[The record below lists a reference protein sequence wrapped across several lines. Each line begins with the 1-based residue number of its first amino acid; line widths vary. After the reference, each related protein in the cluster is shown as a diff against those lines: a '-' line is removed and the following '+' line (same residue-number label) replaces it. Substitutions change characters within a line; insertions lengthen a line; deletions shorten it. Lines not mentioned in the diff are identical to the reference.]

1 MIKDIIS
8 IAAEA
13 GFDLVPL
20 INGTA
25 LNAKLDEYVN
35 TMKDGMFIML
45 PEAKEKRQRTYDQ
58 AHTATI
64 EIVATSHTS
73 FTDDDVQDFN
83 NVNDA
88 VERLEANIEEVI
100 TALQESG
107 KFEDVTRIRYRIYPY
122 RYDSFQTV
130 VSATF
135 NLTKSDVPC

>member
-1 MIKDIIS
+1 MIKDIIN

-13 GFDLVPL
+13 GFELVPL

-45 PEAKEKRQRTYDQ
+45 PEAKEKRQRTYDH
-58 AHTATI
+58 ASIATI
-64 EIVATSHTS
+64 EIIATSHTP

-83 NVNDA
+83 NVSDA
-88 VERLEANIEEVI
+88 VERLEDSIEEVVK
-100 TALQESG
+100 ALQESG
-107 KFEDVTRIRYRIYPY
+107 MFEDVTRIRYRIYPY

-130 VSATF
+130 VSAMF
-135 NLTKSDVPC
+135 DLTKSEMPC

>member
-35 TMKDGMFIML
+35 TMKDGIFIML
-45 PEAKEKRQRTYDQ
+45 PEAKEKRQRTYD
-58 AHTATI
+58 HVHIATI

-73 FTDDDVQDFN
+73 FTDDDVQDFY

-88 VERLEANIEEVI
+88 VERLEDSIEEVI
-100 TALQESG
+100 KALQESG
-107 KFEDVTRIRYRIYPY
+107 IFEDVTRIRYRIYPY

-130 VSATF
+130 VSAMF
-135 NLTKSDVPC
+135 DLTKSDVPC

>member
-45 PEAKEKRQRTYDQ
+45 PEAKEKRQRSYD
-58 AHTATI
+58 HVHIATI

-73 FTDDDVQDFN
+73 FTDDDVQDFY

-88 VERLEANIEEVI
+88 VERLEDNIEEVI
-100 TALQESG
+100 KALQESG
-107 KFEDVTRIRYRIYPY
+107 IFEDVTRIRYRIYPY

-135 NLTKSDVPC
+135 DLTKSEAPC

>member
-13 GFDLVPL
+13 GFNLVPL

-35 TMKDGMFIML
+35 TRSDGMFIML
-45 PEAKEKRQRTYDQ
+45 PEAKEKRQRTYDY
-58 AHTATI
+58 ASITTI
-64 EIVATSHTS
+64 EIIATSHTS
-73 FTDDDVQDFN
+73 FTDDDVQDFY

-88 VERLEANIEEVI
+88 VDRLESSIEEVI
-100 TALQESG
+100 KALQESDM
-107 KFEDVTRIRYRIYPY
+107 FEYVSRIRYRIYPY

-130 VSATF
+130 VSAMF
-135 NLTKSDVPC
+135 DLAKSEAIC

>member
-1 MIKDIIS
+1 MIKDIIN

-13 GFDLVPL
+13 GFNLVPL

-45 PEAKEKRQRTYDQ
+45 PESKEKRQRAYDRVKI
-58 AHTATI
+58 ATI

-73 FTDDDVQDFN
+73 FTDDDVQDFY

-88 VERLEANIEEVI
+88 VERLEDSIEEVVK
-100 TALQESG
+100 ALQESDM
-107 KFEDVTRIRYRIYPY
+107 FEYVSRIRYRIYPY
-122 RYDSFQTV
+122 QYDSFQTV
-130 VSATF
+130 VSAKF
-135 NLTKSDVPC
+135 DLAKSEAIC

>member
-13 GFDLVPL
+13 GFNLVPL

-35 TMKDGMFIML
+35 TMRDGMFIML
-45 PEAKEKRQRTYDQ
+45 PEVEERRTRAYD
-58 AHTATI
+58 HVNIATI

-73 FTDDDVQDFN
+73 FTDDDVQDFY

-88 VERLEANIEEVI
+88 VKQLKDKIEEVI
-100 TALQESG
+100 TALQDSDM
-107 KFEDVTRIRYRIYPY
+107 FEYVSRIRYRIYPY

-130 VSATF
+130 VSAIF
-135 NLTKSDVPC
+135 DLAKSEVIC

>member
-1 MIKDIIS
+1 MIREIID
-8 IAAEA
+8 IAAKA

-45 PEAKEKRQRTYDQ
+45 PEVEERRTRAYD
-58 AHTATI
+58 HVNIATI

-73 FTDDDVQDFN
+73 FTNDDVQDFY

-88 VERLEANIEEVI
+88 VKQLKDKIEEVI
-100 TALQESG
+100 TTLQDSDM
-107 KFEDVTRIRYRIYPY
+107 FEYVSRIRYRIYPY

-130 VSATF
+130 VSAKF
-135 NLTKSDVPC
+135 DLAKSEVIC